1 MKTLALTA
9 AALLVASGA
18 AFAGSDNF
26 DAYAGSN
33 PQATTVDSG
42 HTASIATHSA
52 AAQWLDGGKLS
63 SADKTDQ
70 ATIDYRVDHF
80 GNR

>member
-33 PQATTVDSG
+33 PYKTTVDTG
-42 HTASIATHSA
+42 HTASIATHNA
-52 AAQWLDGGKLS
+52 ALQWLNGGQS
-63 SADKTDQ
+63 TSTDKTDQ
-70 ATIDYRVDHF
+70 AAIDYRVDHF

>member
-26 DAYAGSN
+26 DPYAGSN
-33 PQATTVDSG
+33 PYKTTVDAG

-52 AAQWLDGGKLS
+52 TAE
-63 SADKTDQ
+63 
-70 ATIDYRVDHF
+70 
-80 GNR
+80 

>member
-9 AALLVASGA
+9 AALLVASSA
-18 AFAGSDNF
+18 AFAGSDHF

-33 PQATTVDSG
+33 PHATAVDTG

-52 AAQWLDGGKLS
+52 AQQWLNGGQS
-63 SADKTDQ
+63 TSAGNAAQ
-70 ATIDYRVDHF
+70 AEIDYRVNHF

>member
-26 DAYAGSN
+26 DPYAGSN
-33 PQATTVDSG
+33 PYKTTVDAG

-52 AAQWLDGGKLS
+52 TAEWLAGGKLS
-63 SADKTDQ
+63 SADKAGQ
-70 ATIDYRVDHF
+70 AAIDYRVDHF

>member
-26 DAYAGSN
+26 DPYAGSN
-33 PQATTVDSG
+33 PHATTVDTG
-42 HTASIATHSA
+42 HTASIAAHSA
-52 AAQWLDGGKLS
+52 ALQWLNGGS
-63 SADKTDQ
+63 STAADKADQ
-70 ATIDYRVDHF
+70 AAIDYRVDHF